1 MAWKQEV
8 LHWKLTVKV
17 PFPYSC
23 SSTLFRS
30 SAVRTSGA
38 QRVVLGTVAAAS
50 PGSLVEMQI
59 HGPTPDRLN
68 QKLWEWGPAICVLTS
83 TTGAYE
89 VKFENHTS
97 PNFSMC
103 LRVTWGGL
111 LKCRFRFGRSE
122 LGYVSLHFEQVPGD
136 VSADH
141 TASVSPNRLFTKNH
155 SEGS

>member
-1 MAWKQEV
+1 MEAGSFLLEAD
-8 LHWKLTVKV
+8 VKSAIPLQLLKYFIQV
-17 PFPYSC
+17 F
-23 SSTLFRS
+23 T
-30 SAVRTSGA
+30 AVRTSGA

-68 QKLWEWGPAICVLTS
+68 QKLWEWGPTICVLTS

-103 LRVTWGGL
+103 LRVTWGSL
-111 LKCRFRFGRSE
+111 LKCRFKFGRSE
-122 LGYVSLHFEQVPGD
+122 MGYVSLHFEQVPGD

-141 TASVSPNRLFTKNH
+141 TANVFPNQLFTKNY